1 MNRDRNRIEVEHMG
15 IFTGFLLIIC
25 VLFYVYKAVL
35 AVMRYKNK
43 INDSDK
49 DIKLINWNLDARF
62 HATPSFDFPNI
73 QSESDLKILNSGSN
87 PCDVQEEIQVKQ
99 YCKY

>member
-1 MNRDRNRIEVEHMG
+1 MG
-15 IFTGFLLIIC
+15 IFTGFLLVIC
-25 VLFYVYKAVL
+25 VLFYVYKAIL
-35 AVMRYKNK
+35 AVMRCKNK

-62 HATPSFDFPNI
+62 HSTPSFDFPNI